1 MSSRDRAAPV
11 HAPLVRSLSRWM
23 RYRVAL
29 EALRRRI
36 CAARQLSGSLTL
48 MALGVFGTL
57 AHAAPQ
63 RAAVPGLLRLIPAT
77 PHPILFFGEYHG
89 TQQAPAFF
97 GDAVAE
103 LSALK
108 PVLVILEQNQSEARD
123 VSRYIN
129 GALSMS
135 QVVESGEWLWASK
148 APTVREDGRH
158 SIAMVKLLYRLRSLR
173 ESGRPIY
180 IGGTNADKLPAH
192 VSYNAEMARNILRQS
207 NGFSGVTM
215 VYTGSAHA
223 RQSAGQADSLL
234 PRRRTVSITT
244 VPQGR
249 SSVHSLWIC
258 RAKGGGILCSDLRYQ
273 HSPGKTQRKPCGA
286 FGVHRSS
293 PRRFKETGFD
303 AYACVGAA
311 FTASPPATRSNAA
324 AWGKYINY

>member
-1 MSSRDRAAPV
+1 MPYPAPTRADPQVLCA
-11 HAPLVRSLSRWM
+11 VRQVR
-23 RYRVAL
+23 RYVAV
-29 EALRRRI
+29 
-36 CAARQLSGSLTL
+36 
-48 MALGVFGTL
+48 MALALFGSL

-63 RAAVPGLLRLIPAT
+63 QLAVPGLRRIIPAT

-103 LSALK
+103 LSASK
-108 PVLVILEQNQSEARD
+108 PVLVILEQNESEARD

-129 GALSMS
+129 GAISMS
-135 QVVESGEWLWASK
+135 DVIDSGEWLWASK

-158 SIAMVKLLYRLRSLR
+158 SIAMVKLLYRLRHLR

-192 VSYNAEMARNILRQS
+192 FSYNAEMARNILRQS
-207 NGFSGVTM
+207 NGFAGVTM

-223 RQSAGQADSLL
+223 RQLGAQAANLL

-244 VPQGR
+244 VPEGR
-249 SSVHSLWIC
+249 TSVHSLWIC
-258 RAKGGGILCSDLRYQ
+258 RAKRGDILCGDVNYQ
-273 HSPGKTQRKPCGA
+273 HLPGKTPRKLCGA

-293 PRRFKETGFD
+293 PRRFQQTGFD

-311 FTASPPATRSNAA
+311 FTASPPATQSNIS
-324 AWGKYINY
+324 AWRKYDSSRDAQ